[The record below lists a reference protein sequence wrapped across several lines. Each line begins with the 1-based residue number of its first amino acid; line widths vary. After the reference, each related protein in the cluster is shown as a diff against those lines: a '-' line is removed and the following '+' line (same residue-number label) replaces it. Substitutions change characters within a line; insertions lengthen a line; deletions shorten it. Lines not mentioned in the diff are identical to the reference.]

1 MRGGL
6 KAAPHRGVR
15 ANERTSRRFP
25 HGFDNRPPRA
35 PPTPQLIPVTSL
47 PHLNALLNSASAI
60 LLLTGYYFIRQR
72 NIAAHRRCM
81 LAALGSS
88 GLFLISYL
96 IYHFSVGSVRFQGTG
111 WIRPVYF
118 AVLVSHTVLATAI
131 VPLVLLTVVRA
142 WRERFDKHRA
152 IARWTLP
159 LWLYVSATGVAVY
172 WMLYQMSY

>member
-1 MRGGL
+1 M
-6 KAAPHRGVR
+6 
-15 ANERTSRRFP
+15 
-25 HGFDNRPPRA
+25 
-35 PPTPQLIPVTSL
+35 IPVTSL
-47 PHLNALLNSASAI
+47 PHLNALLNSASAV

-72 NIAAHRRCM
+72 HIAAHRRCM
-81 LAALGSS
+81 LAALGTS
-88 GLFLISYL
+88 GLFLVSYL

-142 WRERFDKHRA
+142 LRERFDKHRA

-172 WMLYQMSY
+172 WMLYRMNFQPS